1 MVAILEF
8 MRYSFVL
15 LFGIALSICFAG
27 IPRTRRN
34 VVSTMALLVFSF
46 LLQAL
51 ILLLFGVRSVVRA
64 YPFVV
69 HLPLIIVL
77 TTWFKRPLSISTV
90 SVFSA
95 YLCCQIPNWILLVS
109 NAIAGSKTV
118 GYIFYLP
125 SVLIIFYLLVRFVV
139 GPVSRLMEQSVRIC
153 LLFGA
158 VPFFYYLFDYATTI
172 YTDLLYSGTIVAV
185 QFMPTVVAMFYFL
198 FILLYYSET
207 KNRETTQRD
216 NDNMAALLRKA
227 EVEFSS
233 LRSMQE
239 QAVNYRHDLRHH
251 LVLISRFLE
260 QGEIQKAKDYLGQI
274 QAEVASITPSR
285 FCENETVNLVLSS
298 FSGRAEKYGIVL
310 SIKADLPQKLN
321 IPDTE
326 LCSVLSNGLENAL
339 NAVEKVLDFSLRKV
353 YIECRVDR
361 NQFLLMIENPYQG
374 ELVMDNGVPI
384 SNCEGHGFGCRS
396 MLSIAEKRNGFC
408 TFKAATGIFTLRMIL
423 PM

>member
-1 MVAILEF
+1 MAAILEF

-15 LFGIALSICFAG
+15 LFGIALSVCFAG
-27 IPRTRRN
+27 IPHTRRN
-34 VVSTMALLVFSF
+34 VFSTVALLFFSF
-46 LLQAL
+46 LVQAT
-51 ILLLFGVRSVVRA
+51 ILLLFGAESVVRA

-69 HLPLIIVL
+69 HLPLMIVL
-77 TTWFKRPLSISTV
+77 ITWFKRPLAISTV

-95 YLCCQIPNWILLVS
+95 YLCCQVPNWVLLVS
-109 NAIAGSKTV
+109 TAISRSQTV
-118 GYIFYLP
+118 GYMFYLP

-139 GPVSRLMEQSVRIC
+139 GPVSRLMEQSVRTC

-198 FILLYYSET
+198 FVLLYYSET
-207 KNRETTQRD
+207 KNRENAQRD
-216 NDNMAALLRKA
+216 SDNMAALLHKA

-233 LRSMQE
+233 LRAMQE
-239 QAVNYRHDLRHH
+239 QAINYRHDLRHH
-251 LVLISRFLE
+251 LGLISRFLE
-260 QGEIQKAKDYLGQI
+260 HGEVQKAKDYLGQI
-274 QAEVASITPSR
+274 QVEVDSITPLR

-298 FSGRAEKYGIVL
+298 FSGRAEKHGIIL
-310 SIKADLPQKLN
+310 SVKADLPQELN
-321 IPDTE
+321 IPNTE

-339 NAVEKVLDFSLRKV
+339 NAVEKVTDFSLRRV

-374 ELVMDNGVPI
+374 ELIMSNGVPT

-408 TFKAATGIFTLRMIL
+408 TFKAETGIFTLRMIL